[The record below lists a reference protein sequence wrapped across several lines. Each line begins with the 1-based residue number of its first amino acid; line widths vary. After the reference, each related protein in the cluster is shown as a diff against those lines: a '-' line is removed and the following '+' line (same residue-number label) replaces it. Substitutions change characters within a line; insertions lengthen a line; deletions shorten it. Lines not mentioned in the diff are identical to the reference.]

1 MGILKMRFSNVIKP
15 SFKTTISGRVILR
28 VGVSGINGARL
39 NSGAYN
45 DFGKVVHILG
55 IYVCTSTDAQY
66 SRSKLSLDMK
76 MGCIEK
82 NVNSAR

>member
-39 NSGAYN
+39 NSGAYK
-45 DFGKVVHILG
+45 DFGKIVYWV
-55 IYVCTSTDAQY
+55 YCY
-66 SRSKLSLDMK
+66 ESRHQS
-76 MGCIEK
+76 
-82 NVNSAR
+82 